1 MLRGHVFKFQTFANE
16 VFAHFIN
23 TFLQG
28 NMGVTKGCA
37 LSNTTDSVSIGTG
50 YFCIYGR
57 FLEIIGTETIS
68 DITNTGYYRLVCEID
83 LSKVNTTSTLNQAQI
98 KIIRGQS
105 AYPTLTQDNLD
116 NGEDVYQ
123 YEFARFKVT
132 ENGITE
138 FTDARTFLDFS
149 SIYTQISNDFTTL
162 FDTKSDA
169 ADALL
174 QDIQDELASIEDR
187 SGLITKNGGI
197 ITGDLEVLGSLETD
211 TLKNSNGEKY
221 FNMDNIC
228 VLLGNKTLGANSSS
242 SGMEYAQTT
251 WDINYPTGFNKNNC
265 IVLAFQGNLDNNE
278 KVGAFGVSPNTAT
291 AAAIGTLPR
300 TVMMKNDAIN
310 LQVWNPAYSEK
321 TYHYKLVLMKIEID
335 IGSYELGDINMDRQ
349 VTEADYNIM
358 TGFIAGNNILTGK
371 QFKLADMNSDGV
383 INSADIALIINKIQ
397 GNS

>member
-37 LSNTTDSVSIGTG
+37 LSNTTDSVSIGAG

-138 FTDARTFLDFS
+138 FTDVRTFLDFS

-162 FDTKSDA
+162 FDEKSDA

-211 TLKNSNGEKY
+211 TLKNSNGGKY

-278 KVGAFGVSPNTAT
+278 RVGAFGVSPNTAT

-300 TVMMKNDAIN
+300 TVMMKNDGIN

-383 INSADIALIINKIQ
+383 INSADIALMINKIQ